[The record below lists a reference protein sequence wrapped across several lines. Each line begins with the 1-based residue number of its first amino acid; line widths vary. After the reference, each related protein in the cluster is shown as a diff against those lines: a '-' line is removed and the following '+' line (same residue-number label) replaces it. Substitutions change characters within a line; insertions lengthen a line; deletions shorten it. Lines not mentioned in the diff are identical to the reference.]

1 MTCVCEYVREIII
14 VWMNTYIEENE
25 VEQELG
31 CFYILVGAHL
41 RLENKRLFD
50 ACDL

>member
-14 VWMNTYIEENE
+14 VWMNTYIVENE

-41 RLENKRLFD
+41 RLEKKRLFD